1 MQAGVRWTA
10 RLAALA
16 AVVLLV
22 GCQPPTLEL
31 RARSGR
37 RLDLNLTATVPE
49 GDADL
54 TIAAMRRLTTGDW
67 KLRRQQVGD
76 QVNLRL
82 SRRVD
87 ARNDANLRLTY
98 RSGFPWVTYH
108 MAFQGNLQAPP
119 LEANHPLGDM
129 AGTMPV
135 TIRVDLPGWIRQADG
150 ARDTTD
156 GAATYQATLS
166 QLAGQ
171 SLPISVTSFGL
182 RYWML
187 STWLLVIIA
196 LGWVVA
202 PLTIGTPETQ
212 ERRRAQRA
220 ARAEVKAAKRAQRQ
234 TRRQT
239 KATVNA
245 AEREA
250 QLAARAEKAA
260 AKAAA
265 RAAAKAEAKA
275 RAATDQPAAD
285 PPADGTAPADGA
297 APAAGDAPAP
307 PEPRSGLSPEARA
320 ALARPA
326 TVSVV
331 GEDPPADDP
340 APEPAP
346 EPEPQVAEPTPPAAD
361 EAPDAE
367 PEQRD

>member
-49 GDADL
+49 GDAEL

-87 ARNDANLRLTY
+87 ARSDANLRLTY
-98 RSGFPWVTYH
+98 RSSFPWLTYH
-108 MAFQGNLQAPP
+108 MTFQGNLQAPP
-119 LEANHPLGDM
+119 LEANHPLGEM

-135 TIRVDLPGWIRQADG
+135 TIRVDLPGWIRGADG
-150 ARDTTD
+150 ARDTAD

-187 STWLLVIIA
+187 TTWLLVIIA

-202 PLTIGTPETQ
+202 PLTVGTPETQ

-265 RAAAKAEAKA
+265 RAAAKAEEIG
-275 RAATDQPAAD
+275 RASCR
-285 PPADGTAPADGA
+285 
-297 APAAGDAPAP
+297 
-307 PEPRSGLSPEARA
+307 ER
-320 ALARPA
+320 
-326 TVSVV
+326 V
-331 GEDPPADDP
+331 
-340 APEPAP
+340 
-346 EPEPQVAEPTPPAAD
+346 
-361 EAPDAE
+361 
-367 PEQRD
+367 